1 MLTLYITVKWKV
13 VCWHKLDKDEYK
25 SKVLEKSDCPN
36 ENYFIFNVKY
46 LQLCTIL
53 KENVLT
59 P

>member
-13 VCWHKLDKDEYK
+13 ICLNKLDKDEYK

-46 LQLCTIL
+46 
-53 KENVLT
+53 
-59 P
+59 